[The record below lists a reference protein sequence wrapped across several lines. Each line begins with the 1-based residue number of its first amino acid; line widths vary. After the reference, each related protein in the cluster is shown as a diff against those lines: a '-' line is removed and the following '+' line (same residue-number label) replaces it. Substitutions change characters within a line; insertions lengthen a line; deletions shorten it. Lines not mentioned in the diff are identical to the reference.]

1 MVLFGGGGRQPLA
14 EPLEGGVAY
23 EGGTHSPRYLSGVR
37 AGALVRTPSG
47 AWALSCVF
55 LPHPG

>member
-23 EGGTHSPRYLSGVR
+23 EGGTHSPRSLSGVR

-47 AWALSCVF
+47 AWALS
-55 LPHPG
+55 